1 MALNAA
7 QHEAVHTLSGPMLVL
22 AGAGTGKTRVVTHRI
37 ARIIHSGISPDRILA
52 VTFTNKAAAEMQ
64 ERAMVLCG
72 KRSKLKP
79 WISTFHSLCL
89 DILKRHITRLGYP
102 KRFTIYDRGDQ
113 ESAARAT
120 LREIDAGD
128 ISIRPGD
135 LLAMI
140 SGWKSAAARPADA
153 ARLAMTDKE
162 HIAAMGYRR
171 YQQNLKNSAAVDF
184 DDLLLLTDE
193 LFAKQPKILADEA
206 NRFDHI
212 LVDEYQDTN
221 AVQYAIVK
229 SMAARHRNLC
239 VVGDDDQSIYSWR
252 GAEVQHILRFHEDW
266 PDAKVIRLEENYRS
280 TGPILAMANE
290 LIRYNGIRHE
300 KTLRTAQ
307 PGGER
312 PRILQ
317 YPDAEAEA
325 KAIIEEINAKL
336 QTKQAQPRDYAILF
350 RTNELTRAF
359 ETELR
364 KNNVPYILIGGQSFF
379 DRKEVRDVLAYLKTI
394 SQPRDDV
401 SLLRI
406 INTPAR
412 GIGRTAIS
420 RMVAQASQA
429 GTSVWEVIT
438 SGTVSAKG
446 LSGFQQLVERYRK
459 QRSHPRVAE
468 LIKTLLAEINY
479 DRELEKL
486 YSDPNER
493 STRWNAVEEVVN
505 AATNYEQHAA
515 RPNLGDF
522 LSEVT
527 LDGRQDGNEKEKEL
541 ARNSVVLLTL
551 HGAKGLEFP
560 FVYMVGMVEGIL
572 PHQKSIDLDDVEEER
587 RLCYVGVTR
596 AQQRLTLSFPLA
608 RTKWGKPR
616 PTIPSRFLFEMTGQA
631 DRIPARKKLA
641 KSATRQPASKGKKA
655 AGKKA
660 AKP

>member
-1 MALNAA
+1 MSLNAA
-7 QHEAVHTLSGPMLVL
+7 QHDAVNTLAGPMLVL
-22 AGAGTGKTRVVTHRI
+22 AGAGTGKTRVVTQRI
-37 ARIIHSGISPDRILA
+37 AKLIKSGTPADRILA
-52 VTFTNKAAAEMQ
+52 VTFTNKAAAEMRD
-64 ERAMVLCG
+64 RAMASCG
-72 KRSKLKP
+72 SNRAKRKP

-89 DILKRHITRLGYP
+89 DILKRHIARLGYP

-120 LREIDAGD
+120 LREIDAGE
-128 ISIRPGD
+128 ISLRPGD
-135 LLAMI
+135 LLAII
-140 SGWKSAAARPADA
+140 SSWKSAGARPADA
-153 ARLAMTDKE
+153 ARIAVDDRE
-162 HIAAMGYRR
+162 HIAAAAYRR
-171 YQQNLKNSAAVDF
+171 YQLSLKNSAAVDF

-193 LFAKQPKILADEA
+193 LFTRFPDVLTEEA
-206 NRFDHI
+206 GRFDHI

-221 AVQYAIVK
+221 GVQYRVVK
-229 SMAARHRNLC
+229 AMAARHRNLC

-252 GAEVQHILRFHEDW
+252 GAEVQHILRFNTDW

-290 LIRYNGIRHE
+290 LIRFNGLRHE
-300 KTLRTAQ
+300 KSLRTAQ

-317 YPDAEAEA
+317 FADAEAEA
-325 KAIIEEINAKL
+325 AAVIEEIRAKL
-336 QTKQAQPRDYAILF
+336 KTKQAEPRDFAILF

-364 KNNVPYILIGGQSFF
+364 KRDVPYVLIGGQSFF
-379 DRKEVRDVLAYLKTI
+379 DRKEVRDVLAYLKAV

-412 GIGRTAIS
+412 GIGRQAVSKLIT
-420 RMVAQASQA
+420 QASAA
-429 GTSVWEVIT
+429 GKPVWEVMANGERSPGI
-438 SGTVSAKG
+438 SE
-446 LSGFQQLVERYRK
+446 FQALIDRYYKRQHQPK
-459 QRSHPRVAE
+459 VAHLIRS
-468 LIKTLLAEINY
+468 LLAETNY
-479 DRELEKL
+479 QRELERL

-493 STRWNAVEEVVN
+493 ASRWNSVEEVVN
-505 AATNYEQHAA
+505 AASSYEQHAA
-515 RPNLGDF
+515 KPRLADF
-522 LSEVT
+522 LREVA
-527 LDGRQDGNEKEKEL
+527 LDDRPAGNEKEKEL

-560 FVYMVGMVEGIL
+560 HVYLVGMEEGIL

-587 RLCYVGVTR
+587 RLCYVGITR
-596 AQQRLTLSFPLA
+596 AQQRLTMSFPLA

-631 DRIPARKKLA
+631 DRIPPQRKVGQGKLKKSSSQRKRKPA
-641 KSATRQPASKGKKA
+641 KR
-655 AGKKA
+655 
-660 AKP
+660 